1 MIQRPYGPE
10 YGKNECPGVA
20 TDLILTQW
28 PPPPIW
34 PSVHY
39 TGQVVRVASHSF
51 VTTSGFANLLPLWPR
66 RLFDANFL
74 IIENISGHFGPF
86 PALLKVL
93 PVSEFYF
100 CSTLHRFRVVA
111 HGFLIGSIS
120 SCLYAIR
127 RPYGPE
133 YSERDARGQ
142 TGSRNMAA
150 TRFFDSPTA
159 TSYSAPYTLWGLSHT
174 VMELPRRIL
183 TLRHVKAVE
192 HRNFHIPIKETHFFV
207 RNSSKILSIS
217 SIATLFKYW
226 QSLFGPWHC
235 WFVQKIPI

>member
-1 MIQRPYGPE
+1 MELLDTESIEASILWSQHEETKDLPAERVLSTSCLWILHLVQRFRLIAPRFFTGSISSHPSVIQRPYGPE

-127 RPYGPE
+127 RPYEPE

-159 TSYSAPYTLWGLSHT
+159 TSYSAP
-174 VMELPRRIL
+174 
-183 TLRHVKAVE
+183 
-192 HRNFHIPIKETHFFV
+192 
-207 RNSSKILSIS
+207 
-217 SIATLFKYW
+217 
-226 QSLFGPWHC
+226 
-235 WFVQKIPI
+235 